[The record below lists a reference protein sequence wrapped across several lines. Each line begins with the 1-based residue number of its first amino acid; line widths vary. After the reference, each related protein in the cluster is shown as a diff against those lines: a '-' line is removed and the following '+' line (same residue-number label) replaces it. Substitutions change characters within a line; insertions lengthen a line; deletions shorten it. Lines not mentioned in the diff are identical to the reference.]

1 MEKIANT
8 NIKKYID
15 KQLKVRDEELSYDFL
30 PAMQELIDKPESR
43 KVYII
48 LFFILGCIITSV
60 IWASLCKIDISVSA
74 TGSLMPEDGFTK
86 IISVRGG
93 EVTDV
98 LVNEREEVTTG
109 QLLYTLDTKEVENAI
124 AEYEYSLGK
133 LETQY
138 DIYNTIYTYLT
149 DEDSDKES
157 LEFDTAS
164 YGEYKMSAD
173 EIVMNYESYNTKM
186 NQSSRSNRQELED
199 SLLSQ
204 VISNLNSLDSDIH
217 TTRAQLEETKVTYET
232 YQTESPVDG
241 QIIQMTNMACGDVIT
256 SGETM
261 MYIVPSDSDI
271 VFDAYVNDADVAD
284 LYIGQQV
291 QVKLAALDNSQYE
304 YVGGTVSYISD
315 ISMKLENTGTVYE
328 VRITMDEIPDTAK
341 LGMEGACN
349 IITGKRS
356 VMNYFME
363 PFTEGLK
370 ASLKEK

>member
-1 MEKIANT
+1 
-8 NIKKYID
+8 
-15 KQLKVRDEELSYDFL
+15 
-30 PAMQELIDKPESR
+30 
-43 KVYII
+43 
-48 LFFILGCIITSV
+48 
-60 IWASLCKIDISVSA
+60 
-74 TGSLMPEDGFTK
+74 
-86 IISVRGG
+86 
-93 EVTDV
+93 
-98 LVNEREEVTTG
+98 
-109 QLLYTLDTKEVENAI
+109 
-124 AEYEYSLGK
+124 
-133 LETQY
+133 
-138 DIYNTIYTYLT
+138 
-149 DEDSDKES
+149 
-157 LEFDTAS
+157 
-164 YGEYKMSAD
+164 MSAD